1 MKGNIKVDFYDIDHS
16 FLESYLLYPGDV
28 SILYNG
34 GHSFEKRSDELIL
47 YEIKNGP
54 YDPSFIDKKDI

>member
-1 MKGNIKVDFYDIDHS
+1 MVNNVLVLEIDELGLLAKVDFYDIDHS

-34 GHSFEKRSDELIL
+34 GHSFEKRLT
-47 YEIKNGP
+47 
-54 YDPSFIDKKDI
+54 PSFRRIIH